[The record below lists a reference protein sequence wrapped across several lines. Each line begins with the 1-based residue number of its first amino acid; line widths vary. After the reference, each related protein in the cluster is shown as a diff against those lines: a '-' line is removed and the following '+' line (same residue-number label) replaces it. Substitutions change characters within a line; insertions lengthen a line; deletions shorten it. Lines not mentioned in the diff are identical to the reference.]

1 MIGTESRR
9 GQEGA
14 VRVDAVRADDARPD
28 DVPSA
33 QATPPATASTTATA
47 AGTATVSMTAT
58 AARAAIEEVVSAEA
72 AASGLGAEMVRLMR
86 HFAAWTQRAGVECGA
101 ADRVLLARLVTYGRR
116 RATDLAADVFL
127 DLSTVSR
134 QVRSLV
140 DRGLVERHPDPEDR
154 RGSLL
159 SATEAGRAAY
169 QSAVRRREAELTRLL
184 EPWPAEDRTLLTRL
198 LKRLNDDLVDSTYTS
213 LGPGQHPVGE
223 ARQGDL
229 HA

>member
-9 GQEGA
+9 GHEGA
-14 VRVDAVRADDARPD
+14 VRMDAVRADDVRTD
-28 DVPSA
+28 DAPSA
-33 QATPPATASTTATA
+33 GATCTATA
-47 AGTATVSMTAT
+47 LADAVGAEAAVITETVG
-58 AARAAIEEVVSAEA
+58 AEA

-86 HFAAWTQRAGVECGA
+86 LFAAWTQRAGFECGA
-101 ADRVLLARLVTYGRR
+101 ADRVLLARLVTCGRR

-134 QVRSLV
+134 QARSLV

-184 EPWPAEDRTLLTRL
+184 EPWPIEDRTVLTRL

-213 LGPGQHPVGE
+213 LGTGQHPVGE

>member
-9 GQEGA
+9 GKGSAVRPGA
-14 VRVDAVRADDARPD
+14 VRPGAARTD
-28 DVPSA
+28 DVP
-33 QATPPATASTTATA
+33 PAGAPRTATA
-47 AGTATVSMTAT
+47 IAEPVAAATAGARTADAATVIAQ
-58 AARAAIEEVVSAEA
+58 AGSAEA

-86 HFAAWTQRAGVECGA
+86 LFAAWTQRAGFECGA
-101 ADRVLLARLVTYGRR
+101 ADRVLLARLVTCGRR

-184 EPWPAEDRTLLTRL
+184 EPWPAGDRTLLTRL

-213 LGPGQHPVGE
+213 LGTGQHPAGE
-223 ARQGDL
+223 ARQGDP

>member
-9 GQEGA
+9 GHEGA
-14 VRVDAVRADDARPD
+14 VRTDAVEADAVRAEDARTDDA
-28 DVPSA
+28 PSA
-33 QATPPATASTTATA
+33 KATYAAAATTTAIA
-47 AGTATVSMTAT
+47 EIVGAEA
-58 AARAAIEEVVSAEA
+58 VSAEA

-86 HFAAWTQRAGVECGA
+86 LFAAWTQRAGFECGA
-101 ADRVLLARLVTYGRR
+101 ADRVLLARLVTCGRR

-184 EPWPAEDRTLLTRL
+184 EPWPTEDRTLLTRL

-213 LGPGQHPVGE
+213 LGTGQHPVGE

>member
-1 MIGTESRR
+1 MDAARM
-9 GQEGA
+9 
-14 VRVDAVRADDARPD
+14 DAVRASDTRADDA
-28 DVPSA
+28 PSVGSVGSVGA
-33 QATPPATASTTATA
+33 AYPATAIATATSIA
-47 AGTATVSMTAT
+47 DAVSVEAVL
-58 AARAAIEEVVSAEA
+58 AEGVSAEA

-86 HFAAWTQRAGVECGA
+86 LFAAWTQRAGFECGA
-101 ADRVLLARLVTYGRR
+101 ADRVLLARLVTCGRR

-169 QSAVRRREAELTRLL
+169 QSAVRRREAELARLL
-184 EPWPAEDRTLLTRL
+184 EPWPAADRTLLTRL

-213 LGPGQHPVGE
+213 LGTGQHPVGE

>member
-1 MIGTESRR
+1 MRVTTGTASRR
-9 GQEGA
+9 GQERA
-14 VRVDAVRADDARPD
+14 VPTDG
-28 DVPSA
+28 
-33 QATPPATASTTATA
+33 ASTTARTA
-47 AGTATVSMTAT
+47 TAGTAHIETGSTEALSTGAPGTQT
-58 AARAAIEEVVSAEA
+58 AAAEA
-72 AASGLGAEMVRLMR
+72 AASGLGAEMVRLTR
-86 HFAAWTQRAGVECGA
+86 LFTAWTQRSGLEYGA
-101 ADRVLLARLVTYGRR
+101 ADRILLARLVTCGRR

-140 DRGLVERHPDPEDR
+140 DRGLVERQPDPEDR

-159 SATEAGRAAY
+159 SATEAGHEAY
-169 QSAVRRREAELTRLL
+169 RSAVRRREAELARLL
-184 EPWPAEDRTLLTRL
+184 EPWPAEDRSRLTRL

-213 LGPGQHPVGE
+213 LGAGPHPAGE

>member
-1 MIGTESRR
+1 MMIGTESRR
-9 GQEGA
+9 GHEGA
-14 VRVDAVRADDARPD
+14 VRMDAVRMDAVRMDAVQADDARTD
-28 DVPSA
+28 DA
-33 QATPPATASTTATA
+33 PPAGATCAAAATTTAIA
-47 AGTATVSMTAT
+47 E
-58 AARAAIEEVVSAEA
+58 IVSAEA

-86 HFAAWTQRAGVECGA
+86 LFAAWTQRAGFECGA
-101 ADRVLLARLVTYGRR
+101 ADRVLLARLVTCGRR

-213 LGPGQHPVGE
+213 LGTGQHPVGE

>member
-1 MIGTESRR
+1 MG
-9 GQEGA
+9 
-14 VRVDAVRADDARPD
+14 
-28 DVPSA
+28 
-33 QATPPATASTTATA
+33 
-47 AGTATVSMTAT
+47 
-58 AARAAIEEVVSAEA
+58 AEA

-86 HFAAWTQRAGVECGA
+86 LFAAWTQRAGFECGA
-101 ADRVLLARLVTYGRR
+101 ADRVLLARLVTCGRC

-169 QSAVRRREAELTRLL
+169 QSAVHRREAELTRLL
-184 EPWPAEDRTLLTRL
+184 EPWPVEDRTLLTRL

-213 LGPGQHPVGE
+213 LGTGQHPVGE

>member
-9 GQEGA
+9 GHEGA
-14 VRVDAVRADDARPD
+14 VRMDAVRMDAVRMDAVQADDARTD
-28 DVPSA
+28 DA
-33 QATPPATASTTATA
+33 PPAGATCAAAATTTAIA
-47 AGTATVSMTAT
+47 E
-58 AARAAIEEVVSAEA
+58 IVSAEA

-86 HFAAWTQRAGVECGA
+86 LFAAWTQRAGFECGA
-101 ADRVLLARLVTYGRR
+101 ADRVLLARLVTCGRR

-213 LGPGQHPVGE
+213 LGTGQHPVGE